1 LCDKEQDS
9 ITDIATMVRGARN
22 AVGEKIQG
30 IIEENKRLQKD
41 LEKLK
46 NKLANAAGSDL
57 MSSLRM
63 VNDISVLATVVDG
76 ADSKSLRGVADQVRS
91 KIQSGVFFLAA
102 IEGEKAAL
110 IAGVTS
116 DLTDRIKAGDLLK
129 FVTAQVDGKGG
140 GRADMAQGAAGDV
153 TNLAAALESVYG
165 WVEKA

>member
-1 LCDKEQDS
+1 MPLWYAALAMQWVK
-9 ITDIATMVRGARN
+9 
-22 AVGEKIQG
+22 KIQG
-30 IIEENKRLQKD
+30 IIDENKRLQKD

-57 MSSLRM
+57 MSSLRT

-140 GRADMAQGAAGDV
+140 G
-153 TNLAAALESVYG
+153 LSLIHI
-165 WVEKA
+165 